1 MKQHLVV
8 GSWQDLHDRAAQVRF
23 VVFVEEQKV
32 PADLELD
39 ELDAE
44 CVHALVEVA
53 GKAVATG
60 RLCPDGR
67 IGRMAVLTPFRGR
80 GLGSEILRALI
91 SAAQLRG
98 QHETYLHAQMHAIG
112 FYERH
117 GFIAEGPEFD
127 DAGIAHRLMRRTT

>member
-1 MKQHLVV
+1 
-8 GSWQDLHDRAAQVRF
+8 
-23 VVFVEEQKV
+23 
-32 PADLELD
+32 
-39 ELDAE
+39 
-44 CVHALVEVA
+44 
-53 GKAVATG
+53 
-60 RLCPDGR
+60 
-67 IGRMAVLTPFRGR
+67 MAVLTPFRGR

-112 FYERH
+112 FYEHH